1 MARSL
6 CVACLLLWAQPVAML
21 LLLARQPLVA
31 RPLRQP
37 LFARRGAPLLQEKM
51 PKGELVPSDDDV
63 ATGETKL
70 LTAADEE
77 AVGLL
82 VEDEEWLGLGT
93 EMFIVLRSAM
103 RESLKKNVREFTG
116 SDDYKFGD
124 VSKEA
129 DKRIKEEVAKL
140 RGKEDYELGDLSIV
154 IDEMVKEEV
163 CKLTGNDEYVAG
175 DLSVEIDTRVK
186 AAAAKFA
193 GKETYEAGDLSKE
206 IAKRAKSKAL
216 EFTGKG
222 GYTFGDVTKEL
233 NRRRAEWVTGYLGKE
248 YEFGDLTTK
257 MVRDFTGNEEYKFG
271 DITKAAVSKFTGKD
285 EYEFGDITKKVGQML
300 FGNKQ
305 VPNKK
310 KKDE

>member
-1 MARSL
+1 MCSRSSPKLALCAHRFHAHDFTPTLRPPACTEDLRHESEMAKSL
-6 CVACLLLWAQPVAML
+6 VVASLLWAQPVAML
-21 LLLARQPLVA
+21 LLSARQPLVA

-116 SDDYKFGD
+116 SDDYKLGD

-129 DKRIKEEVAKL
+129 DRRIKEEVAKL

-163 CKLTGNDEYVAG
+163 AN
-175 DLSVEIDTRVK
+175 
-186 AAAAKFA
+186 
-193 GKETYEAGDLSKE
+193 
-206 IAKRAKSKAL
+206 
-216 EFTGKG
+216 
-222 GYTFGDVTKEL
+222 
-233 NRRRAEWVTGYLGKE
+233 
-248 YEFGDLTTK
+248 
-257 MVRDFTGNEEYKFG
+257 
-271 DITKAAVSKFTGKD
+271 
-285 EYEFGDITKKVGQML
+285 
-300 FGNKQ
+300 
-305 VPNKK
+305 PN
-310 KKDE
+310 

>member
-6 CVACLLLWAQPVAML
+6 YVACLLLWAQPVAML
-21 LLLARQPLVA
+21 LLSARQPLVA

-129 DKRIKEEVAKL
+129 DRRIKEEVAKL

-206 IAKRAKSKAL
+206 IAKRAKSKVL
-216 EFTGKG
+216 EFT
-222 GYTFGDVTKEL
+222 L
-233 NRRRAEWVTGYLGKE
+233 SRA
-248 YEFGDLTTK
+248 
-257 MVRDFTGNEEYKFG
+257 R
-271 DITKAAVSKFTGKD
+271 A
-285 EYEFGDITKKVGQML
+285 
-300 FGNKQ
+300 
-305 VPNKK
+305 
-310 KKDE
+310 

>member
-1 MARSL
+1 M
-6 CVACLLLWAQPVAML
+6 ACLLLWAQPVAL
-21 LLLARQPLVA
+21 LLLSARQPLVA

-51 PKGELVPSDDDV
+51 PKGELVPSNDEV

-70 LTAADEE
+70 LTSADEE

-103 RESLKKNVREFTG
+103 RESLKTNVREFTG
-116 SDDYKFGD
+116 SDDYKMGD

-129 DKRIKEEVAKL
+129 DRRIKEEVAKL

-154 IDEMVKEEV
+154 IDEMVKEEVIPRLRTRLPTRLPIRPSTRRARDTAIAQV

-206 IAKRAKSKAL
+206 IAKRAKSKVL
-216 EFTGKG
+216 EFT
-222 GYTFGDVTKEL
+222 L
-233 NRRRAEWVTGYLGKE
+233 SRARART
-248 YEFGDLTTK
+248 
-257 MVRDFTGNEEYKFG
+257 R
-271 DITKAAVSKFTGKD
+271 ARARA
-285 EYEFGDITKKVGQML
+285 
-300 FGNKQ
+300 
-305 VPNKK
+305 
-310 KKDE
+310 